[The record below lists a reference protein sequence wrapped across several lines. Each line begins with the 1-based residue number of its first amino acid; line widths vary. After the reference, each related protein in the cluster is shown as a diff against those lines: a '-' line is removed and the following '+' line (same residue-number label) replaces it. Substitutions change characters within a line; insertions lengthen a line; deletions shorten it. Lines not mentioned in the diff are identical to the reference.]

1 MLGTYKNVP
10 TAFLAIG
17 TKKAACEALFHIL
30 FDSLFSQ

>member
-10 TAFLAIG
+10 TAVLAIE

>member
-1 MLGTYKNVP
+1 MLGTNEKVP
-10 TAFLAIG
+10 TAVLAIG

>member
-10 TAFLAIG
+10 AAVLAIG